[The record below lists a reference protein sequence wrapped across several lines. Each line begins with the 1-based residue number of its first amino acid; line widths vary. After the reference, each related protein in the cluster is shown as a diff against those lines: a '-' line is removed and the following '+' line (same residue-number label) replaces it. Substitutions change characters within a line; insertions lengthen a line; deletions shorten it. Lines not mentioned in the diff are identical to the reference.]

1 MGHIEH
7 AIIGLVDRYG
17 YGGLFVALILGNIG
31 APIGSELVLPVS
43 GALTATGH
51 LSKLWLTIVV
61 ALSGELVGGSIGYA
75 IGKYGGVPFVERF
88 GKYVHITHERLLMFH
103 RFFERWG
110 AFAVFVCRFLPVI
123 RGVVAIPAGIAE
135 MNLGLFYLWTLAGS
149 GIFCTALIVLGYSL
163 GAHVDTVLPLLRRGS
178 FVVVA
183 FVLALACV
191 VVLVVRARSK
201 RAAAG

>member
-1 MGHIEH
+1 MGHFEH
-7 AIIGLVDRYG
+7 AIVGLVDRYG
-17 YGGLFVALILGNIG
+17 YAGLFVALILGNIG
-31 APIGSELVLPVS
+31 APIGSEIVLPVS
-43 GALTATGH
+43 GALTATRH
-51 LSKLWLTIVV
+51 LNSLWMTIAV
-61 ALSGELVGGSIGYA
+61 ALAGELAGGSVGYA

-88 GKYVHITHERLLMFH
+88 GKYVHVTHERLILFH

-110 AFAVFVCRFLPVI
+110 TFAVFICRFLPVI

-163 GAHVDTVLPLLRRGS
+163 GTHVDSVLPLLRRGGMIV
-178 FVVVA
+178 VVVA
-183 FVLALACV
+183 IVAAIVAALIA
-191 VVLVVRARSK
+191 RARIN

>member
-31 APIGSELVLPVS
+31 APIGSELVLPVA
-43 GALTATGH
+43 GALTAAGH

-183 FVLALACV
+183 FVIALACV